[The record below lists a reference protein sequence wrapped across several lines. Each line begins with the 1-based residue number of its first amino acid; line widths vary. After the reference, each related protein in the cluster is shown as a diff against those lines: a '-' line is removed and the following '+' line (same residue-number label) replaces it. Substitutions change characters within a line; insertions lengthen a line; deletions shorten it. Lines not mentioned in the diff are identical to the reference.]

1 MVSSSQHRGRASIIF
16 IFVLIVSLFLFALYL
31 KANPDFLRTP
41 STHISSHVKI
51 WADPYQSIALELRQ
65 VLLLSIVIL
74 FSALLITPKISTLV
88 GGITENCSPEFVFWF
103 TAVVSSSS
111 GTLDLVYCLKRSA
124 LSVAP

>member
-88 GGITENCSPEFVFWF
+88 GWISAPK
-103 TAVVSSSS
+103 TAPPNLFFGSRRWS
-111 GTLDLVYCLKRSA
+111 RPPPA
-124 LSVAP
+124 L